1 MQQLRGVQI
10 RKYIPPHAARPLDPH
25 VHPTIHPSAYLCPRP
40 HTCHQ
45 YLCLRCSH
53 APSHDHD
60 PTAAKHTHITHPYR
74 QLHRPCYSI
83 KLLPHLHCISDA
95 PSHVVFVCATGGS
108 PGMGGAPFIHPL
120 LCPEPSPAVLSRA
133 ALCQCAPHRNVA
145 HESCRLRPVSHLPA
159 TRILDRCEPYCHASP
174 SRPAPSRPASCI
186 PGRRPSHRAPR
197 AVARH
202 ALLQSP
208 LLTYHLL

>member
-1 MQQLRGVQI
+1 MMQQLRGVQI

-95 PSHVVFVCATGGS
+95 PSHVVFVFATGGS
-108 PGMGGAPFIHPL
+108 PGMGGAPFTLCYVLNHRPPCYRVLHCASAPRIAMWRTNRAVCAPYRTCQQHASLTVASLTVTPL
-120 LCPEPSPAVLSRA
+120 HHAPLHRVPHRASRAVAPRIVHPEPSRA
-133 ALCQCAPHRNVA
+133 MLCCKV
-145 HESCRLRPVSHLPA
+145 
-159 TRILDRCEPYCHASP
+159 RC
-174 SRPAPSRPASCI
+174 
-186 PGRRPSHRAPR
+186 
-197 AVARH
+197 
-202 ALLQSP
+202 
-208 LLTYHLL
+208 